1 MLGNTGRGVLLLYS
15 SIESAMCVATAA
27 AAAADRTRTTND
39 IAGGRAQ
46 FRRF

>member
-15 SIESAMCVATAA
+15 TIESAMCVATAA
-27 AAAADRTRTTND
+27 AAADRTRTTNE